1 MLDQGLVNLSFNVY
15 KIIFKTNDIIL
26 SVIR

>member
-1 MLDQGLVNLSFNVY
+1 MLNQGLVNLNFNVY

>member
-1 MLDQGLVNLSFNVY
+1 MLDQGLVNLNFNVY